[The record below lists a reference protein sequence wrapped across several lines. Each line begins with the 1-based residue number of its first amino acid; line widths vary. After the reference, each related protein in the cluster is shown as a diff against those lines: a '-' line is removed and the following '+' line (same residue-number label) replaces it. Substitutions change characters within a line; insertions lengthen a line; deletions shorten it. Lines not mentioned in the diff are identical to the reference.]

1 MPNDTPDFI
10 PASSPSR
17 PDFIPHT
24 PDFIPAN
31 ANAPSASPLSAASNA
46 TAISARPG
54 GITNWFEDLT
64 GDIRYGQ
71 GATAPG
77 RLLQALGFRGLD
89 TGSQA
94 GAGEFMGGP
103 VIGLTKVATGLARSG
118 RAVTSGDVAGQRGT
132 QLLRGANEVISGAMQ
147 TPGPFTGAVLGPA
160 GLARL
165 PVYVAGGQVVQRGL
179 EATGASPDASE
190 LGSNLITLL
199 AGMGEAARNRAALR
213 STSKPVIDPSNAPSA
228 PSATPET
235 ESGNFVY
242 RSRDVGETGV
252 PNDSHSQ
259 ATTDLDQAI
268 GYLDSRARV
277 TGKPQELVR
286 INLDDLDAGHYTR
299 MPHPDGMDW
308 IKFNRPLAEGEV
320 QRVNPQTGSAIA
332 SPADLVRDA
341 GLVYKG
347 EFPGTG
353 VHQFE
358 DAAYPGKTAALR
370 ASDMTSAAAIREKMN
385 AKLAEFGVDPKTLP
399 SIPRVAS
406 TPANVADT
414 TPAQK
419 PSLIQRGFEK
429 WADVRS
435 HDTEIADSLQQ
446 LDNAP
451 NYYRAKAQNALKTI
465 LGEGES
471 RLTSEQERLFT
482 LMADSDSREN
492 LYTRHPEE
500 YAQAQSDPA
509 IQSALERY
517 KPYEQEL
524 TAARQKLGGG
534 TLEGDYLARIYE
546 ESTGERLPGT
556 GQRRIGI
563 QNENAP
569 YSPERTASAEYFYQ
583 SGLHELEPSFA
594 PKYVATNL
602 RLLRDQLVENF
613 TAKATRLERG
623 QELPDS
629 VTYEGRSYDKPDLTP
644 GAKPGATDYSV
655 YDSPDGRYIG
665 PKAVVDA
672 LRNYDP
678 VAARSG
684 PQLGPLRSW
693 MQKQVL
699 MGGAGVPHAFNIL
712 RRISSEA
719 PLGVADPRGWINAAK
734 VTFGKELRARG
745 LKGLNDPT
753 FDNLVKNGALSAS
766 EMTAL
771 KTYWGGNFNPANWAE
786 GALRPGKKLLFE
798 PGTLGGL
805 GGLDQRAR
813 VWLADR
819 IKADRP
825 DLSDAA
831 IAREVNTT
839 LGSYSRTNWTEFQKK
854 LGYFLL
860 FPGWDTS
867 SMHYVLTH
875 PVKSSVAPAVLNLL
889 ANQTLARLGKQRDPE
904 DSYDPFSVHIGNH
917 SVSTSLTR
925 EAMAIHLARP
935 LWTAAIEAYHGRPA
949 IEAGGKQAIREGLH
963 MLRPDLSGL
972 VALGA
977 SAAGL
982 NLPGA
987 TVYSR
992 DDVLAPGKILPNRA
1006 LEKVAAFAILKAN
1019 PIADRL
1025 LSGDT
1030 GHLDETL
1037 RTYKAALNGDRD
1049 ALKTLG
1055 TWTAHAALSSVGV
1068 YDYRRDAE
1076 QRLLS
1081 VAKVSR
1087 LVTYNVARYS
1097 SIGQP
1102 AKATAIMSDPQN
1114 AALAMF
1120 HNDFNSLSKGL
1131 RELNDAYD
1139 RAKTDSDRE
1148 HIETARKQLL
1158 ANSELLMD
1166 VFTQAETNKWQQRDT
1181 ARKAAQAAQR
1191 PEFIPAQ

>member
-1 MPNDTPDFI
+1 MPNTQTPDFI
-10 PASSPSR
+10 PAANAASSA
-17 PDFIPHT
+17 PDFIPHVAT
-24 PDFIPAN
+24 PDFIPAT
-31 ANAPSASPLSAASNA
+31 PPQGVPTGS
-46 TAISARPG
+46 ISARPSG
-54 GITNWFEDLT
+54 VTSWFEDLQ
-64 GDIRYGQ
+64 GDIRYGT
-71 GATAPG
+71 GATLPG
-77 RLLQALGFRGLD
+77 RLLRALGAPG
-89 TGSQA
+89 TSA
-94 GAGEFMGGP
+94 GVPDAVGEFMGGP
-103 VIGLTKVATGLARSG
+103 VIGPAKIATGLARSG
-118 RAVTSGDVAGQRGT
+118 RAVTSSDVAGQRGT
-132 QLLRGANEVISGAMQ
+132 QLVRGANEVVSGAMQ

-160 GLARL
+160 GLAQL
-165 PVYVAGGQVVQRGL
+165 PAYIAGGQVVQRGL

-199 AGMGEAARNRAALR
+199 AGMGAAARNRASFR
-213 STSKPVIDPSNAPSA
+213 SSSTPAVESA
-228 PSATPET
+228 PVATPAQAP
-235 ESGNFVY
+235 ESGEFVY

-259 ATTDLDQAI
+259 ATTSLDQAI
-268 GYLDSRARV
+268 GYLDSRARI

-286 INLDDLDAGHYTR
+286 INLDDLDAEHYTR

-308 IKFNRPLAEGEV
+308 IKFNRPLAESEV
-320 QRVNPQTGSAIA
+320 QRVNPQTGLAIP

-370 ASDMTSAAAIREKMN
+370 ASDMTSASAIRERMN
-385 AKLAEFGVDPKTLP
+385 AKLVEFGIDPSTLRSVVD
-399 SIPRVAS
+399 VS
-406 TPANVADT
+406 TPTNAPNAANTT
-414 TPAQK
+414 TPVQQ

-429 WADVRS
+429 WATVRS
-435 HDTEIADSLQQ
+435 HDPEIGDALQQ

-451 NYYRAKAQNALKTI
+451 NYYRAKAQNAVKTI

-471 RLTSEQERLFT
+471 RLSPEQERLFT
-482 LMADSDSREN
+482 LLADSDSSEN
-492 LYTRHPEE
+492 LYTKHPEE
-500 YAQAQSDPA
+500 YAAAKNDPA

-546 ESTGERLPGT
+546 EHTGERLPGT

-569 YSPERTASAEYFYQ
+569 YSPERSASAEYFYQ

-602 RLLRDQLVENF
+602 RLLRDQLVQNF
-613 TAKATRLERG
+613 TRKATRLERG

-629 VTYEGRSYDKPDLTP
+629 ITYNGHEYSKPDLSP
-644 GAKPGATDYSV
+644 GAKSKLTDYSV
-655 YDSPDGRYIG
+655 YDSQDGRYIG

-684 PQLGPLRSW
+684 PQLGPIRSW

-712 RRISSEA
+712 RRVASEA
-719 PLGVADPRGWINAAK
+719 PLGVADPRGWINAAR

-745 LKGLNDPT
+745 LQGLNDPT
-753 FDNLVKNGALSAS
+753 FDALVKNGALSAN

-771 KTYWGGNFNPANWAE
+771 KRYWGGNLNPANWAE

-819 IKADRP
+819 IRADRP

-867 SMHYVLTH
+867 SMHYTLTH
-875 PVKSSVAPAVLNLL
+875 PVKSAVPSAMLNLI
-889 ANQTLARLGKQRDPE
+889 ANQTLSRLGKQRDPQ
-904 DSYDPFSVHIGNH
+904 DAYDPFSVHVGDH

-949 IEAGGKQAIREGLH
+949 LDAGGKQAIREGLH

-992 DDVLAPGKILPNRA
+992 DDVLVPGKILPNRA
-1006 LEKVAAFAILKAN
+1006 MEKTAAFAILKAN
-1019 PIADRL
+1019 PMADRL

-1030 GHLDETL
+1030 GHLEQTL
-1037 RTYKAALNGDRD
+1037 RTYQDALSGNRE

-1055 TWTAHAALSSVGV
+1055 TWAAHSALSSVGV

-1076 QRLLS
+1076 QRLMS
-1081 VAKVSR
+1081 TAKVSR
-1087 LVTYNVARYS
+1087 LVTYNVARYYAT
-1097 SIGQP
+1097 GNPQ
-1102 AKATAIMSDPQN
+1102 KATAVMSDPQN

-1120 HNDFNSLSKGL
+1120 HNDFNSLSRGL
-1131 RELNDAYD
+1131 RQLNDAYD
-1139 RAKTDSDRE
+1139 RAKTDSDRKE
-1148 HIETARKQLL
+1148 IEAARKQLL
-1158 ANSELLMD
+1158 ANSELLID
-1166 VFTQAETNKWQQRDT
+1166 TFTQAETNNWQRQDT
-1181 ARKAAQAAQR
+1181 ARKAAQRAAQ
-1191 PEFIPAQ
+1191 PDFIPAQ